1 MPAPD
6 VTYPHRVA
14 PHRLASGRALSEIV
28 EHVRTLARLPA
39 AQAVARLAY
48 DLKRPIFALPFYR
61 LSLPGFTPL
70 ALAVLPSDSWPGDA
84 KKGGDILHGDFTF
97 AGRRI
102 AKPAPM
108 WTPLGAESGW
118 LAELH
123 GFSWLSDLR
132 AVGGDSARR
141 RARELVGSWLAAHES
156 WSAVAWDPLT
166 TGRRLSHWLGCY
178 EFFAASAEISFR
190 HRLHRNI
197 TRQAQHLGRVLPAGL
212 AGADL
217 IAALKGLI
225 YAGVC
230 LPDGTPWQE
239 RGVTL
244 LCRELPRQ
252 ILADGVHT
260 ERNPA
265 RHMAVLRDLIDLRA
279 LLHKGEVL
287 AEGGAHGE
295 SPSEIQGKVRGDVH
309 VGRRGVPASVQ
320 AAVEAMTP
328 ALSMFQHG
336 DGGLAAF
343 NGGTEEEG
351 WQVDMVLQRATGR
364 ARAQPQAP
372 EGGFQRLCAGRTL
385 ILVDVGAPPP
395 PGLDTTAHAGALSLE
410 ISIGRERMIVNC
422 GARPGDPG
430 WRLAQRTTA
439 AHSTL
444 TLGDT
449 NSGELLQTGGFGRR
463 VRVRRCRRTETDG
476 NLWLDVSHSGYQRA
490 YGLRH
495 RRRLFLAAGG
505 TDMRGEDQLQPRG
518 TPRACDFAVRFHL
531 HPDVQASVAQGGES
545 ALLRLA
551 KGGAWQLRATG
562 AKVSLEPSVYLGY
575 KGEIRHSQQ
584 IVLRGRSDHDGADVK
599 WALRRIEPRPD

>member
-1 MPAPD
+1 
-6 VTYPHRVA
+6 
-14 PHRLASGRALSEIV
+14 V
-28 EHVRTLARLPA
+28 ERVRTLARLPT
-39 AQAVARLAY
+39 AQATARLAY

-70 ALAVLPSDSWPGDA
+70 ALAVLPSDAWPGDA
-84 KKGGDILHGDFTF
+84 KHGGEILRGSFNF

-102 AKPAPM
+102 TTPAPM
-108 WTPLGAESGW
+108 WAPLGAEPGW

-123 GFSWLSDLR
+123 AFAWLGDLR
-132 AVGGDSARR
+132 AVGGDGARR
-141 RARELVGSWLAAHES
+141 RARKLVGAWLTAHES

-190 HRLHRNI
+190 HRLHRSM

-230 LPDGTPWQE
+230 LPDGTPWRE

-252 ILADGVHT
+252 ILADGVHA
-260 ERNPA
+260 ERSPA

-287 AEGGAHGE
+287 AGRGATNELPGE
-295 SPSEIQGKVRGDVH
+295 IPG
-309 VGRRGVPASVQ
+309 GRRGVPASIQ
-320 AAVEAMTP
+320 AAVEAMAP

-343 NGGTEEEG
+343 NGGTEDEG

-364 ARAQPQAP
+364 VRAQPQAP
-372 EGGFQRLCAGRTL
+372 EGGFHRLCAGRTL
-385 ILVDVGAPPP
+385 ILVDAGAPPP
-395 PGLDTTAHAGALSLE
+395 PGLDTTAHAGTLSLE
-410 ISIGRERMIVNC
+410 ISVGRERMIVNC

-444 TLGDT
+444 TVGDT
-449 NSGELLQTGGFGRR
+449 NSGELLKTGGFGRR

-476 NLWLDVSHSGYQRA
+476 NLWLDVSHGGYQRA
-490 YGLRH
+490 FGLRH
-495 RRRLFLAAGG
+495 RRRLFLAADG
-505 TDMRGEDQLQPRG
+505 TDVRGEDRLQPRG
-518 TPRACDFAVRFHL
+518 AARACDFAVRFHL
-531 HPDVQASVAQGGES
+531 HPDVQASVARGGES

-551 KGGAWQLRATG
+551 KGGAWLLRAGG
-562 AKVSLEPSVYLGY
+562 ARVSLEPSVYLGH

-584 IVLRGRSDHDGADVK
+584 IVLRGRTNRDGADVK
-599 WALRRIEPRPD
+599 WALRRIESRPD